1 MQRGFVLFLI
11 MLSNNCFAQYLTDI
25 ATAQNIQHSDISI
38 DEGGVGVS
46 FFDFDNDGWDDLTF
60 IKQNDSLLLYK
71 NMQGAFTLLPT
82 AIPTPGEP
90 KQAIWVDYDN
100 NEINDL
106 LITYTNGPVQLWHN
120 NGNFTFTD
128 VTFQS
133 GLSLLPGP
141 NNGAAFG
148 DFNKDGYL
156 DLYLS
161 RYALSGDANNPDHV
175 NALYKNNGNGTFT
188 NIAFQAGVTDS
199 IKASFQAVWLDYDND
214 GWPDIYV
221 INDQP
226 YDLNSLYRNNGDETF
241 TNVSVAS
248 GSTNPNSNPM
258 SNSVADFDNDGDL
271 DIFMTGKGSDVCRLL
286 VNNNDGTFTES
297 ASSYGVDLNQFFW
310 GAVWVD
316 LNNDSYQDL
325 FIVSDNNTPQPGNY
339 ELMSNQA
346 NYFVNSPQNVNT
358 TGVASSRSLGTG
370 DANNDGNADIVVSN
384 RAPTN
389 SYLWRNYGTA
399 GNYYVKISLRGTVS
413 NRMAIGS
420 WIKLYIDGNCYT
432 KYTMC
437 GENFMGQSSQHL
449 LFGIG
454 TNIKAD
460 SVIVI
465 YPSGIIDKYYDVL
478 RNSTNYFIEGETF
491 LNSISYNSSLNICTG
506 DTVILDAGNYSSYL
520 WSNGANSRYLPVIHS
535 GSYWVDVTNQQGIV
549 VPSDTISVFVANI
562 PQISINA
569 QDISCSGLTDGQIT
583 LNIFNQTSDFTIQ
596 WNQGLQGDTLENLSA
611 GNYIFE
617 YNDVYGCSITDS
629 ITINAPYALN
639 ISSQISPY
647 TLAGYGSIYSIINGG
662 TPPYSVYLDGN
673 LESNLID
680 SLLPG
685 TYLYEIYDANGC
697 LYAAQVQIIDQ
708 TITGINSS
716 DRKRIII
723 ENPIIGNE
731 IKLNT
736 IGEITAVSVF
746 NYLGQLI
753 PCTFENN
760 KLHFETDY
768 RGLLYLKIITDG
780 KEQNCKVLK
789 L

>member
-11 MLSNNCFAQYLTDI
+11 MLSTNCFAQYLTDI

-241 TNVSVAS
+241 TNVSDAS

-520 WSNGANSRYLPVIHS
+520 WSNGANSRYLPVIQS

-596 WNQGLQGDTLENLSA
+596 WNQGLQGDTLENLST

-697 LYAAQVQIIDQ
+697 LYTAQVQIIDQ

-780 KEQNCKVLK
+780 KEQNFKVLK